1 MIKKIAIILLIG
13 VININNIGCTSQVVE
28 NSNSV
33 NEMLTFEEDEEIQNR
48 VEIIT
53 ELAEEQANYVYD
65 NIFYKNDLDESER
78 HIIDEANARFREYY
92 FSTVNIPEKLV
103 ITLYN
108 QAKEL
113 YDSVNGSTEQDI
125 KNLLSSYYI
134 SRYSLSYYSF
144 YRDYNNSPNS
154 KNVDILLYNTYDLL
168 SELHNYVVPDEIT
181 ADDEI
186 IPFYQETIFGSGEI
200 IDVRDKF
207 DVITGEKDVLKYQ
220 YLKFYTS
227 KDKVNAQNIQEFI
240 NNVVKESSAYHDYRG
255 IYVVI
260 DNNSKELYFNP
271 ITKRQRE
278 NWNNRRHGVNYI
290 KNIRQDEIFEYDNCD
305 YIISNNKIVELK

>member
-1 MIKKIAIILLIG
+1 MIKKIAIILLI
-13 VININNIGCTSQVVE
+13 VIININNVGCTSQVVK
-28 NSNSV
+28 NSDLV
-33 NEMLTFEEDEEIQNR
+33 DEMLTFEEEEDIQYR
-48 VEIIT
+48 VEIVT
-53 ELAEEQANYVYD
+53 RLAEEQASYVYD
-65 NIFYKNDLDESER
+65 NIFYKNDLNESER
-78 HIIDEANARFREYY
+78 HIIDEANSMFHKYY
-92 FSTVNIPEKLV
+92 FSTIDIPEKLV

-144 YRDYNNSPNS
+144 YRDYNSSQNS
-154 KNVDILLYNTYDLL
+154 KNVDILLDNTYDLL
-168 SELHNYVVPDEIT
+168 SKLHNYAVPNEI

-186 IPFYQETIFGSGEI
+186 VPFYQETIFGNAEI

-220 YLKFYTS
+220 YLKFYTN

-255 IYVVI
+255 IYVVV

-271 ITKRQRE
+271 ITESQRK
-278 NWNNRRHGVNYI
+278 NWNNRRHGVNYK